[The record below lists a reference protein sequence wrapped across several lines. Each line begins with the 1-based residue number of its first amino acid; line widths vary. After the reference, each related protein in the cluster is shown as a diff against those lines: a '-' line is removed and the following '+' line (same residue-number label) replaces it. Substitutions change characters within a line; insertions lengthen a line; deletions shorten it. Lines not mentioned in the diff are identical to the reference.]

1 MKGGDKLF
9 TSGLGGKYVKDLYIG
24 EIVDVVKRD
33 EDLMKSIYIEP
44 AIDFKKIYKVYI
56 VSN

>member
-1 MKGGDKLF
+1 MKGDKLF

-44 AIDFKKIYKVYI
+44 AIEF
-56 VSN
+56 